1 MENIRHTPPP
11 PPNQPQQAAPAN
23 SNIPPAFTFER
34 LIWKSK
40 KEPLVPIGCA
50 VTVGFLLAGFRAFTG
65 GNQKLSQH
73 LMRGR
78 VVAQGLT
85 LAAIF
90 AGAAMQR
97 DKLKRAEEKVRY

>member
-1 MENIRHTPPP
+1 M
-11 PPNQPQQAAPAN
+11 
-23 SNIPPAFTFER
+23 FTV
-34 LIWKSK
+34 LQWHLKWTLLQSK

-78 VVAQGLT
+78 VVAQV
-85 LAAIF
+85 
-90 AGAAMQR
+90 
-97 DKLKRAEEKVRY
+97 RAWLHYFVIHCRQPIVELLVL

>member
-1 MENIRHTPPP
+1 ML
-11 PPNQPQQAAPAN
+11 Q
-23 SNIPPAFTFER
+23 
-34 LIWKSK
+34 SK

-78 VVAQGLT
+78 VVAQVCVELH
-85 LAAIF
+85 
-90 AGAAMQR
+90 
-97 DKLKRAEEKVRY
+97 